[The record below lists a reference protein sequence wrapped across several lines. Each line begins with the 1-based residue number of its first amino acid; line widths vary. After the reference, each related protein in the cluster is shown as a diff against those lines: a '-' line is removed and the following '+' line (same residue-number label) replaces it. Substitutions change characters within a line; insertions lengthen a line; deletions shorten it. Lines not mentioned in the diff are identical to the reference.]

1 MFKAFN
7 KNQNVIEEFQKN
19 VVKKPEVSLRPS
31 RIPFD
36 DEYSDP
42 SDLDISI
49 DFEPDVAYG
58 EMQLQTKEDV
68 KEPESTLNEFKPMIL
83 SNLLETEGDFMPLET
98 ELSIKSKHKFA
109 LIDWIIRIHQEF
121 GFADDTLISSIDL
134 FGRICKARKIKR
146 CHYQLFAATSLWI
159 ASKLEETQTPAL
171 SDFIY
176 LCDDSYQENEFTECE
191 RAFCAS
197 LGFNMYG
204 PTARSFILAI
214 TSDKKYEKIT
224 RVAEFFLHIAL
235 MCNTYSETEPSIV
248 ALTCIYLAILATE
261 SSTQCIDETEE
272 LIGIDAK
279 EVCSF
284 AISVI
289 ATYSIVF
296 ESATEEL
303 KSIFLKE
310 IGNLPVSLPSID
322 DEFVRKIK
330 VSDLKS
336 LL

>member
-1 MFKAFN
+1 MLKAFN
-7 KNQNVIEEFQKN
+7 KNQNVIEDYQKK
-19 VVKKPEVSLRPS
+19 VIKKPEVSLHKPI
-31 RIPFD
+31 IPFD
-36 DEYSDP
+36 NEYSDP

-58 EMQLQTKEDV
+58 EMQLQKEEDV
-68 KEPESTLNEFKPMIL
+68 QEPESTLNEFKPMIL

-109 LIDWIIRIHQEF
+109 LIDWIFRIHQEF

-176 LCDDSYQENEFTECE
+176 LCDDSYQENEFIECE

-204 PTARSFILAI
+204 PTARSFVLAI

-224 RVAEFFLHIAL
+224 KVAEFFLHVAL
-235 MCNTYSETEPSIV
+235 MCNTYSETEPSVV
-248 ALTCIYLAILATE
+248 AISCIYLAILATQ
-261 SSTQCIDETEE
+261 SSTQCIDETKE
-272 LIGIDAK
+272 LTGIDIK
-279 EVCSF
+279 EVCNF
-284 AISVI
+284 AISIV
-289 ATYSIVF
+289 ATYSIIF

-310 IGNLPVSLPSID
+310 IGDVPVALPNID
-322 DEFVRKIK
+322 EEFVRKIK
-330 VSDLKS
+330 ITDLES